1 LAENLP
7 QNQSWKTIGKVKE
20 AHGLKGELYILVFS
34 GETSW
39 LKKLQQFKLNETIYE
54 SENAKVFKQ
63 GLILKPR
70 SINDRNQSE
79 ALKGQV
85 FSIPA
90 DLLVS
95 KKGETIYLSEILGF
109 QVFESGQIKGQ
120 VVGTYMNGGHD
131 LITLK
136 LVEDLAPGGRTV
148 DIPFVASYIEK
159 IHWEEKKIS
168 MNLPEGLIELQLE
181 TSE

>member
-1 LAENLP
+1 MTENP
-7 QNQSWKTIGKVKE
+7 PKNQIWKTIGKVKE

-39 LKKLQQFKLNETIYE
+39 LKKLQHFKLNETIFE
-54 SENAKVFKQ
+54 NENAKVFKQ
-63 GLILKPR
+63 GLIVKPR
-70 SINDRNQSE
+70 AINDRNQSE
-79 ALKGQV
+79 ALKGLA
-85 FSIPA
+85 FSIPE

-95 KKGETIYLSEILGF
+95 KKGETIYLSEIMGF
-109 QVFESGQIKGQ
+109 EVFEGDQKRGR

-131 LITLK
+131 LITVQ
-136 LVEDLAPGGRTV
+136 LVESLAPGGRTV

-168 MNLPEGLIELQLE
+168 MNFPEGLIELQLE
-181 TSE
+181 SGE